1 MSCKS
6 TTKNLNTQI
15 ICGNICIFEKIV
27 VLLHPIFKKFEI
39 RNYKLNKAMYIFLTI
54 LIVIAAILL
63 TLLVLVQNSKGGG
76 LAAGFASGN
85 QVMGAPKTADFLEKA
100 TWTLVALIVA
110 FSIAA
115 VGFSKGQHESAEEQS
130 AIVVDEA
137 PAAPA
142 PAAELPAEPAE

>member
-1 MSCKS
+1 
-6 TTKNLNTQI
+6 
-15 ICGNICIFEKIV
+15 
-27 VLLHPIFKKFEI
+27 
-39 RNYKLNKAMYIFLTI
+39 MYIFLTI

-100 TWTLVALIVA
+100 TWTIVALIVV

-115 VGFSKGQHESAEEQS
+115 VGFSKGQAEALDDQSVIQIEQT
-130 AIVVDEA
+130 
-137 PAAPA
+137 A
-142 PAAELPAEPAE
+142 PAAEIPAESAE

>member
-1 MSCKS
+1 
-6 TTKNLNTQI
+6 
-15 ICGNICIFEKIV
+15 
-27 VLLHPIFKKFEI
+27 
-39 RNYKLNKAMYIFLTI
+39 MYIFITI
-54 LIVIAAILL
+54 LIVIAAVML

-100 TWTLVALIVA
+100 TWTLIALIVA

-115 VGFSKGQHESAEEQS
+115 VGFNAGEQEASNEQS
-130 AIVVDEA
+130 AIEVEA

-142 PAAELPAEPAE
+142 ADVPAEPAQ

>member
-1 MSCKS
+1 
-6 TTKNLNTQI
+6 
-15 ICGNICIFEKIV
+15 
-27 VLLHPIFKKFEI
+27 
-39 RNYKLNKAMYIFLTI
+39 MYIFITI

-100 TWTLVALIVA
+100 TWTLIALIVA

-115 VGFSKGQHESAEEQS
+115 VGFNAGQRAADDEQS
-130 AIVVDEA
+130 AVQVEEV
-137 PAAPA
+137 A
-142 PAAELPAEPAE
+142 PAAEQPVEAGE

>member
-1 MSCKS
+1 
-6 TTKNLNTQI
+6 
-15 ICGNICIFEKIV
+15 
-27 VLLHPIFKKFEI
+27 
-39 RNYKLNKAMYIFLTI
+39 MYIFLTI
-54 LIVIAAILL
+54 LIVIAAVLL

-100 TWTLVALIVA
+100 TWTLVALIVV

-115 VGFSKGQHESAEEQS
+115 VGFNHGQQAAAANEES

-142 PAAELPAEPAE
+142 AELPAEPAE